1 MMRLVKNVWRTY
13 KIEAILT
20 FLGLVFMVSLIYY
33 TDPDWL
39 SPSDTIQTMTLV
51 VLVVV
56 TVSYAMSTRKI
67 YEVASTAER
76 NAVFPDCQ
84 FNRRRNQARPHT
96 HFLSEHWQ
104 RTGIEPQDLAGT
116 RF

>member
-76 NAVFPDCQ
+76 NAVFPIV
-84 FNRRRNQARPHT
+84 NLTAEET
-96 HFLSEHWQ
+96 K
-104 RTGIEPQDLAGT
+104 QDHIRISYQNIGRGPALNLKI
-116 RF
+116 